1 MTGRKMDAI
10 KASNNALSVAFE
22 MATNCEVVEGRTLCN
37 WGEAF
42 KSIVG
47 NGTASIIDDLDEARQ
62 GLALLMRQQA
72 GMDHVEFT
80 DQQVHAVTVWKVEA
94 DYLTAKVREKPQL
107 HTH

>member
-1 MTGRKMDAI
+1 
-10 KASNNALSVAFE
+10 
-22 MATNCEVVEGRTLCN
+22 
-37 WGEAF
+37 
-42 KSIVG
+42 
-47 NGTASIIDDLDEARQ
+47 
-62 GLALLMRQQA
+62 MRQQA

>member
-1 MTGRKMDAI
+1 MDAV
-10 KASNNALSVAFE
+10 KAAGNALPVAFE
-22 MATNCEVVEGRTLCN
+22 MATDCEVVEGRTLCN

-72 GMDHVEFT
+72 GMEHVEFT
-80 DQQVHAVTVWKVEA
+80 DQQVCAVTVWKVEA
-94 DYLTAKVREKPQL
+94 DYFTAKVREKPQL